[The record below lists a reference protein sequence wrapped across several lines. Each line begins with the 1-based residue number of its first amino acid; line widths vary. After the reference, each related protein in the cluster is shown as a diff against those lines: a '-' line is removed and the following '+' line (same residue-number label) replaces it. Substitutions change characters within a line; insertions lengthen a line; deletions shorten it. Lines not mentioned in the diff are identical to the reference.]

1 MIRRKKKRKCKHC
14 KDFFIPDPKNA
25 YHQKYCSEPDCKK
38 ASKAA
43 SQKRWRNKPE
53 NKNYFSGPDHVQR
66 VRQWRK
72 AHPGYW
78 RKKTSSNPNALQDV
92 LNENAKQKQSVNTN
106 LAKHALQD
114 VLTHQQAVLI
124 GLISQ
129 ITGSELQDDIALTV
143 GRMQQ
148 LGNDILYQ
156 PNKCKGGQHAQTSH
170 LSAAHPQG
178 SQTLQLGGS
187 PTGP

>member
-1 MIRRKKKRKCKHC
+1 L
-14 KDFFIPDPKNA
+14 FTPDPKNA
-25 YHQKYCSEPDCKK
+25 YHQEFCSKPDCKK

-43 SQKRWRNKPE
+43 SQKRWLNKPE

-78 RKKTSSNPNALQDV
+78 RKKPNALQDV
-92 LNENAKQKQSVNTN
+92 LNENAKQKQSVNTS

-129 ITGSELQDDIALTV
+129 FTGSALQDDIALTI

-156 PNKCKGGQHAQTSH
+156 PNHAKGGPHAKTSY
-170 LSAAHPQG
+170 LSATHPKG
-178 SQTLQLGGS
+178 SQTLQLGRS
-187 PTGP
+187 PAGP